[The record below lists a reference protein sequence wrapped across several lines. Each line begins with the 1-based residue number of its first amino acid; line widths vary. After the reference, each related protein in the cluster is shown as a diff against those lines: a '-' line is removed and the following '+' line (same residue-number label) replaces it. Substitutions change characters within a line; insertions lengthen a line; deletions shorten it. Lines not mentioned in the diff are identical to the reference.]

1 MKTNISIEA
10 RRFPVTLRDER
21 TGEIIQSSII
31 LDKQRLQAAQLVG
44 QSSKE
49 LIHRFYNRQGFRV
62 LEISMPERRS
72 LNLSLEDL
80 WDLSDGLGRLP
91 SSVMRKVEP
100 FTVVMSGCVVFW
112 MCSINSF
119 SMVLSPHQANLT
131 SLSAGGASCSVPAI
145 PNWPGICGTIST
157 TFSSSATYSMVV
169 TAFVGTRADLT
180 V

>member
-49 LIHRFYNRQGFRV
+49 LIHRFYNRQGFRL
-62 LEISMPERRS
+62 LEIGTPERRS

-80 WDLSDGLGRLP
+80 WDLSDSAGRL
-91 SSVMRKVEP
+91 E
-100 FTVVMSGCVVFW
+100 
-112 MCSINSF
+112 
-119 SMVLSPHQANLT
+119 
-131 SLSAGGASCSVPAI
+131 
-145 PNWPGICGTIST
+145 
-157 TFSSSATYSMVV
+157 
-169 TAFVGTRADLT
+169 RAD
-180 V
+180 

>member
-49 LIHRFYNRQGFRV
+49 LIHRFYNRQGFR
-62 LEISMPERRS
+62 LREIGTPERRS

-80 WDLSDGLGRLP
+80 WDLSD
-91 SSVMRKVEP
+91 
-100 FTVVMSGCVVFW
+100 
-112 MCSINSF
+112 
-119 SMVLSPHQANLT
+119 
-131 SLSAGGASCSVPAI
+131 SAGG
-145 PNWPGICGTIST
+145 
-157 TFSSSATYSMVV
+157 
-169 TAFVGTRADLT
+169 LE
-180 V
+180 

>member
-49 LIHRFYNRQGFRV
+49 LIQRLYNRQGFRL
-62 LEISMPERRS
+62 LEIGTPERRS

-80 WDLSDGLGRLP
+80 WDLSD
-91 SSVMRKVEP
+91 
-100 FTVVMSGCVVFW
+100 
-112 MCSINSF
+112 
-119 SMVLSPHQANLT
+119 
-131 SLSAGGASCSVPAI
+131 SAGRSE
-145 PNWPGICGTIST
+145 
-157 TFSSSATYSMVV
+157 
-169 TAFVGTRADLT
+169 
-180 V
+180 

>member
-49 LIHRFYNRQGFRV
+49 LIQRLYNRQGFRL
-62 LEISMPERRS
+62 LEIGTPERRS

-80 WDLSDGLGRLP
+80 WDLSDGLGRL
-91 SSVMRKVEP
+91 E
-100 FTVVMSGCVVFW
+100 
-112 MCSINSF
+112 
-119 SMVLSPHQANLT
+119 
-131 SLSAGGASCSVPAI
+131 GAD
-145 PNWPGICGTIST
+145 T
-157 TFSSSATYSMVV
+157 
-169 TAFVGTRADLT
+169 
-180 V
+180 

>member
-21 TGEIIQSSII
+21 TDEIIQSSII

-80 WDLSDGLGRLP
+80 WDLSDGLGRL
-91 SSVMRKVEP
+91 E
-100 FTVVMSGCVVFW
+100 
-112 MCSINSF
+112 
-119 SMVLSPHQANLT
+119 
-131 SLSAGGASCSVPAI
+131 GAD
-145 PNWPGICGTIST
+145 T
-157 TFSSSATYSMVV
+157 
-169 TAFVGTRADLT
+169 
-180 V
+180 

>member
-49 LIHRFYNRQGFRV
+49 LIQRLYNRQGFRL

-80 WDLSDGLGRLP
+80 WDLSDSAGRL
-91 SSVMRKVEP
+91 E
-100 FTVVMSGCVVFW
+100 
-112 MCSINSF
+112 
-119 SMVLSPHQANLT
+119 
-131 SLSAGGASCSVPAI
+131 
-145 PNWPGICGTIST
+145 
-157 TFSSSATYSMVV
+157 
-169 TAFVGTRADLT
+169 
-180 V
+180 

>member
-49 LIHRFYNRQGFRV
+49 LIHRFYNHQGFRL
-62 LEISMPERRS
+62 LEIGTPERRS

-80 WDLSDGLGRLP
+80 WDLSD
-91 SSVMRKVEP
+91 
-100 FTVVMSGCVVFW
+100 
-112 MCSINSF
+112 
-119 SMVLSPHQANLT
+119 
-131 SLSAGGASCSVPAI
+131 SAGG
-145 PNWPGICGTIST
+145 
-157 TFSSSATYSMVV
+157 
-169 TAFVGTRADLT
+169 LE
-180 V
+180 